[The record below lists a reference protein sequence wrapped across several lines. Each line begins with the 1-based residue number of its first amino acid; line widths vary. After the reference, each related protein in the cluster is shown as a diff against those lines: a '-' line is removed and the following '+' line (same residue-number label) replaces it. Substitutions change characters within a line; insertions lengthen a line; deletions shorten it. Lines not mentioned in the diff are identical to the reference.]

1 MRYAGMIKNDVAS
14 APGVCVSFFT
24 QGCPFHCKGC
34 HNPETWDYNG
44 GYLFTYKIMDELINA
59 IKANGIQRNLCIVG
73 GEPLC
78 DENIPLVFKIV
89 KTIKQKFPT
98 IKITIWTG
106 YTWECLQS
114 RMSEN
119 FKLKYILKHIE
130 YLVDGRY
137 IDELRDITL
146 YMRGSKNQRIL
157 DMNKTLINDSPYE
170 VNYGEIYK

>member
-44 GYLFTYKIMDELINA
+44 GYLFTYKVMNELIDA
-59 IKANGIQRNLCIVG
+59 IKANDIQRNLCIVG

-78 DENIPLVFKIV
+78 DENIPLVFKII
-89 KTIKQKFPT
+89 KTIKQEFPD

-106 YTWECLQS
+106 YTWECLTS

-119 FKLKYILKHIE
+119 FKLKYILRHIN

-137 IDELRDITL
+137 IDDLRDISL
-146 YMRGSKNQRIL
+146 YMRGSSNQRII
-157 DMNKTLINDSPYE
+157 DVTKTLTSNELHIVD
-170 VNYGEIYK
+170 YGEVYK